1 MMVMLAPRVQRLQR
15 LQPYLL
21 LVPALAI
28 LVGFLLFP
36 LVWNIYLL
44 LHDVTL
50 TTILGDW
57 KYVGLKNFSNL
68 LHDADFHKS
77 LQVSLIFVGGS
88 VALQFFVGMVLAVVL
103 NQQMTGSNV
112 FRALFIIPWTVSA
125 VIAGFSFKFIF
136 NDSFGVMNY
145 GLGEM
150 GLDPIPWLSDP
161 GAVVWTLVIANMWH
175 GTPFTIIFLTAGLFS
190 INPILYEAAR
200 IDGATKIKSF
210 LYITLP
216 LLRPFIIIN
225 LILITVWSVNF
236 FDLILVMTNGGPL
249 FSSTT
254 SSLYMYRQAFEFGLL
269 SKGATAGFLLIGIN
283 LVLAYSYIRLFRRR
297 EKTVEI

>member
-1 MMVMLAPRVQRLQR
+1 MLEARVRGI
-15 LQPYLL
+15 QPYLL
-21 LVPALAI
+21 LMPALAI

-36 LVWNIYLL
+36 LIWNIYLSV
-44 LHDVTL
+44 HDVTL
-50 TTILGDW
+50 TTILGEW
-57 KYVGLKNFSNL
+57 KYIGLKNFSNL
-68 LHDADFHKS
+68 LHDPDFHKS

-103 NQQMTGSNV
+103 NQQISGSNV

-145 GLGEM
+145 GLEQI
-150 GLDPIPWLSDP
+150 GLNPIPWLSDP

-190 INPILYEAAR
+190 INPVLYEAAR
-200 IDGATKIKSF
+200 IDGATKFKGF

-216 LLRPFIIIN
+216 LLKPFIIIN

-254 SSLYMYRQAFEFGLL
+254 SSLFMYRQAFEFGLL
-269 SKGATAGFLLIGIN
+269 SKGAAAGFLLIGIN
-283 LVLAYSYIRLFRRR
+283 LILAYSYIRLFRTQENR
-297 EKTVEI
+297 VEIKET